1 MSSRESIL
9 PDSRQGSALAMDSSS
24 AQEGELTH
32 PILSNHRSSPVVQLP
47 PGEAVSSELE
57 EILSDTSL
65 SFFRRHQK
73 AMAIELYSLFRLAGP
88 AIIVYLLNN
97 VTSMSTQIFCGH
109 LGNLQL
115 AAASLGNN
123 GVQLFAYGVMEGE
136 EIGIQV
142 YGKFRWRKC
151 KHVNN
156 NDALGSWKL
165 GMGSAVETLC
175 GQAYGAQQFEMLG
188 IYLQRSTILLMATA
202 IPLMFLYI
210 FSKSLLLLIG
220 QSKEIAAAASLFIY
234 GLIPQIFAYA
244 ANFPIQ
250 KFLQAQSIV
259 NPSAYIAAAMLV
271 VHVIFTYVALYIWGW
286 GLLGASLV
294 LSFSWWAIVVAQ
306 FVYIVKSDRTKE
318 TWSGFSVQ
326 AFSGLWAFLKLST
339 ASAVMLCLETWYF
352 QILILIA
359 GLLPNPEIAL
369 DSLAVC
375 GTILGWVLMISIG
388 FNAAASVRV
397 SNELGA
403 GHPKSAAFAVVVVT
417 LSSFV
422 VALICAIIL
431 LATRHVISYAFTE
444 GETVA
449 NAVSELTPLLA
460 VSILLNGIQ
469 PVLSG
474 VAVGCGWQAFVAYV
488 NVGCYYVVGVPLG
501 VLLAFKFNFGSKGIW
516 SGLVGGMTMQTT
528 ILLWVTFRTDWKKE
542 VEQARNR
549 VNQWQHMKG
558 EPLLNN

>member
-1 MSSRESIL
+1 
-9 PDSRQGSALAMDSSS
+9 
-24 AQEGELTH
+24 
-32 PILSNHRSSPVVQLP
+32 
-47 PGEAVSSELE
+47 
-57 EILSDTSL
+57 
-65 SFFRRHQK
+65 
-73 AMAIELYSLFRLAGP
+73 
-88 AIIVYLLNN
+88 
-97 VTSMSTQIFCGH
+97 
-109 LGNLQL
+109 
-115 AAASLGNN
+115 
-123 GVQLFAYGVMEGE
+123 
-136 EIGIQV
+136 
-142 YGKFRWRKC
+142 
-151 KHVNN
+151 
-156 NDALGSWKL
+156 
-165 GMGSAVETLC
+165 MGSAVETLC

-286 GLLGASLV
+286 GLLGASLI

-318 TWSGFSVQ
+318 TWTGFSAQ

-388 FNAAASVRV
+388 FNAAARYDCV
-397 SNELGA
+397 
-403 GHPKSAAFAVVVVT
+403 
-417 LSSFV
+417 
-422 VALICAIIL
+422 
-431 LATRHVISYAFTE
+431 
-444 GETVA
+444 
-449 NAVSELTPLLA
+449 
-460 VSILLNGIQ
+460 
-469 PVLSG
+469 
-474 VAVGCGWQAFVAYV
+474 
-488 NVGCYYVVGVPLG
+488 
-501 VLLAFKFNFGSKGIW
+501 
-516 SGLVGGMTMQTT
+516 
-528 ILLWVTFRTDWKKE
+528 
-542 VEQARNR
+542 
-549 VNQWQHMKG
+549 
-558 EPLLNN
+558 

>member
-1 MSSRESIL
+1 
-9 PDSRQGSALAMDSSS
+9 MDPTST
-24 AQEGELTH
+24 QHGELTE
-32 PILSNHRSSPVVQLP
+32 PILSKHRNP

-65 SFFRRHQK
+65 TSFGRFQK
-73 AMAIELYSLFRLAGP
+73 AAVIELYSLFRLAGP

-109 LGNLQL
+109 LGNLEL

-123 GVQLFAYGVMEGE
+123 GVQLFAYGVM
-136 EIGIQV
+136 
-142 YGKFRWRKC
+142 
-151 KHVNN
+151 
-156 NDALGSWKL
+156 L

-175 GQAYGAQQFEMLG
+175 GQAYGAHQYEMLG
-188 IYLQRSTILLMATA
+188 VYLQRSTILLMATA

-210 FSKSLLLLIG
+210 FSKPLLLLIG
-220 QSKEIAAAASLFIY
+220 QSPEIASAASLFIY

-259 NPSAYIAAAMLV
+259 NPSAYIAAVMLV
-271 VHVIFTYVALYIWGW
+271 VHVVLTWLALYVWGW
-286 GLLGASLV
+286 GLFGGSLV
-294 LSFSWWAIVVAQ
+294 LSLSWWLIVVAQ

-318 TWSGFSVQ
+318 TWAGFSMQ
-326 AFSGLWAFLKLST
+326 AFSGLWPFLKLSS

-359 GLLPNPEIAL
+359 GLLENPEIAL

-417 LSSFV
+417 LSSFMIS
-422 VALICAIIL
+422 LICAIIL
-431 LATRHVISYAFTE
+431 YALKHVISYAFTD

-449 NAVSELTPLLA
+449 NAVAELTPLLS

-501 VLLAFKFNFGSKGIW
+501 SLLAFKFNFGAKGIW
-516 SGLVGGMTMQTT
+516 SGLVGGMTMQTL
-528 ILLWVTFRTDWKKE
+528 ILLWVTFRTDWNKE
-542 VEQARNR
+542 VEKAKNR
-549 VNQWQHMKG
+549 VDQWQQRKK
-558 EPLLNN
+558 EPLLTS